1 VNRNCTSQPR
11 FGRKLLSWFKWRVLA
26 PVLFA
31 CHVVQTSVI
40 GWMRRRGW
48 RSVRSHS
55 ALAMEVVATSIGS
68 LGDQAMVGGLVE
80 ILKQDGVADVG
91 IVTFGR
97 ANPWSRIAGTHHA
110 FALDGVRNS
119 LLAIWRMSA
128 YERIYYPGADVIDG
142 TYSDHS
148 VGRVLHLAT
157 MASRLG
163 MRATICGF
171 SFRNA
176 PHPLA
181 VEHIRRLPEGVRLCC
196 RDALSQRRLQQIL
209 SHEVE
214 LVADLAFSL
223 PPEDS
228 SPNVEPVRAWINQQR
243 AEGRQIL
250 GVNMHKQLLHEGTGV
265 SMPELQQAVAKALQ
279 AVAAQRKVAFVFI
292 PHDYRSARSDVAV
305 LRELREVVDPALH
318 GSIMLIE
325 QECVA
330 GEVKAIAGMAD
341 LVLSGRMHLTIATLG
356 QGVPVVCL
364 TYFDKFEGLMQHFAL
379 VGNLLS
385 PQEAL
390 AGDRL
395 GPELVDH
402 LDRCEALKAKVRE
415 SLPRVMEMSRANA

>member
-1 VNRNCTSQPR
+1 MSR
-11 FGRKLLSWFKWRVLA
+11 FKWRVLA

-40 GWMRRRGW
+40 GWLRSRGW
-48 RSVRSHS
+48 RSVRLHS
-55 ALAMEVVATSIGS
+55 ALAMEVVPSSIGS

-80 ILKQDGVADVG
+80 ILQQDGVADVG

-110 FALDGVRNS
+110 FALDGVWNS
-119 LLAIWRMSA
+119 LLAIWRMSG

-142 TYSDHS
+142 TYSENS

-157 MASRLG
+157 MAHRLG

-171 SFRNA
+171 SFRKQPA
-176 PHPLA
+176 PLA

-196 RDALSQRRLQQIL
+196 RDALSQQRLQQL
-209 SHEVE
+209 LPREVK
-214 LVADLAFSL
+214 LVADLAFNL

-228 SPNVEPVRAWINQQR
+228 SPKVEPIRAWISQQR

-250 GVNMHKQLLHEGTGV
+250 GVNMHKQLLHEGTDV

-279 AVAAQRKVAFVFI
+279 EVAAQRKVAFVFI
-292 PHDYRSARSDVAV
+292 PHDYRSTRSDLAV
-305 LRELREVVDPALH
+305 LRELRAVVDPALH
-318 GSIMLIE
+318 RSILLTDE
-325 QECVA
+325 ERTA
-330 GEVKAIAGMAD
+330 GEAKAIAGMAD

-379 VGNLLS
+379 SGNLLS

-395 GPELVDH
+395 GPVLVDH

-415 SLPRVMEMSRANA
+415 SLPAVLEMSRANA

>member
-1 VNRNCTSQPR
+1 LV
-11 FGRKLLSWFKWRVLA
+11 SWFKWRVLA

-31 CHVVQTSVI
+31 SHVVQTSVI

-48 RSVRSHS
+48 RSVRPHS
-55 ALAMEVVATSIGS
+55 ALAMEVCGTSIGS

-110 FALDGVRNS
+110 FALDGVWNS
-119 LLAIWRMSA
+119 LMAIWRMSR

-142 TYSDHS
+142 TYSDNS

-157 MASRLG
+157 MADRLG

-171 SFRNA
+171 SFRKE
-176 PHPLA
+176 PHPQA

-196 RDALSQRRLQQIL
+196 RDALSQQRLQQLL
-209 SHEVE
+209 SRDVE
-214 LVADLAFSL
+214 LVADLAFNL
-223 PPEDS
+223 PPEDA
-228 SPNVEPVRAWINQQR
+228 SPKVEQVRAWINRQR
-243 AEGRQIL
+243 EQDRLIL
-250 GVNMHKQLLHEGTGV
+250 GVNMHKQLLYEGTNV
-265 SMPELQQAVAKALQ
+265 RLPELRQAVAKALQ
-279 AVAAQRKVAFVFI
+279 DVAAQRKVAFVFI
-292 PHDYRSARSDVAV
+292 PHDYRSARSDLAV
-305 LRELREVVDPALH
+305 LRELRAVIDPALD
-318 GSIMLIE
+318 GSIWLSDA
-325 QECVA
+325 ECTA

-379 VGNLLS
+379 SGNMLS

-390 AGDRL
+390 VGDRL
-395 GPELVDH
+395 SRTLVDH

-415 SLPRVMEMSRANA
+415 SLPRVLATSRANA